1 MKKANIIISIVLI
14 IFSCFYAF
22 LTTNLPARNLP
33 NTLGSDFMPWL
44 LVICLFF
51 LSALL
56 LFKSL
61 FMVTLEK
68 FDYKISMK
76 EGSGIIFLTILVFLY
91 VKAMSMFGFILL
103 TPIFVAVLMFI
114 SGSRKWKE
122 VVIVAVVV
130 TFGIYFFFSKV
141 FRIPLPGGNIF

>member
-68 FDYKISMK
+68 SDYKISMK

-103 TPIFVAVLMFI
+103 TPIFVAVLMLI

-122 VVIVAVVV
+122 VVIVAVVG
-130 TFGIYFFFSKV
+130 TFAIYFFFSKV
-141 FRIPLPGGNIF
+141 FRVPLPGGNIF

>member
-1 MKKANIIISIVLI
+1 MKKLNIIISIVFI

-56 LFKSL
+56 LFKTL
-61 FMVTLEK
+61 FMVTSEK
-68 FDYKISMK
+68 CDYKISMK

-91 VKAMSMFGFILL
+91 VKAMNMFGFISL
-103 TPIFVAVLMFI
+103 TPIFIAVLMFI

-122 VVIVAVVV
+122 VVIVAAVV

-141 FRIPLPGGNIF
+141 FRVPLPEANIF

>member
-68 FDYKISMK
+68 SDYKISMK

-141 FRIPLPGGNIF
+141 FRVPLPGGNIF

>member
-1 MKKANIIISIVLI
+1 MKKINIIISIVFI

-56 LFKSL
+56 LFKTL
-61 FMVTLEK
+61 FMVTSEK
-68 FDYKISMK
+68 CDYKISMK

-91 VKAMSMFGFILL
+91 VKAMNMFGFLSL
-103 TPIFVAVLMFI
+103 TPIFIAVLMFI

-122 VVIVAVVV
+122 VVIVAAVV

-141 FRIPLPGGNIF
+141 FRVPLPEGNIF